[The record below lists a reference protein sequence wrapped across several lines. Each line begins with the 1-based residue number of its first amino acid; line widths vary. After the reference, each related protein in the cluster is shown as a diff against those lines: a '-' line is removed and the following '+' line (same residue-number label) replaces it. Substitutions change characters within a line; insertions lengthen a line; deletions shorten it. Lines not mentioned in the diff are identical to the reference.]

1 MRYLD
6 RLQNAMALAANAVVR
21 KSQSR
26 AETKKQC
33 ILCKLVDQGPW
44 STSVAK
50 WATNNRKE
58 RGHEKERNK
67 HVLVACIFNNY
78 K

>member
-1 MRYLD
+1 MSKLFLKDKAKAYSISDQSIGLREFIMRYLD

-44 STSVAK
+44 STS
-50 WATNNRKE
+50 
-58 RGHEKERNK
+58 GG
-67 HVLVACIFNNY
+67 
-78 K
+78 

>member
-1 MRYLD
+1 LTRVHGAH
-6 RLQNAMALAANAVVR
+6 QV
-21 KSQSR
+21 
-26 AETKKQC
+26 AE
-33 ILCKLVDQGPW
+33 
-44 STSVAK
+44 

-67 HVLVACIFNNY
+67 HMMRILQRLELFRVSERCAPLF